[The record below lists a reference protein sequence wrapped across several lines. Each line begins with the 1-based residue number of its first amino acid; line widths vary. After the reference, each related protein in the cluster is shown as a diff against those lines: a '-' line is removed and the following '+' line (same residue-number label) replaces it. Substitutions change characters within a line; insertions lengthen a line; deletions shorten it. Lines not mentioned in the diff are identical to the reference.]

1 MEKFLVKE
9 SQMKNYPKT
18 ELQKIR
24 DGLNTIYGTGNTILK
39 NEIHGLT
46 YDITLREPLM
56 VIEYHGIQH
65 YCDLSTLKAQ
75 YNFLQ
80 IQIEDKRKKEYCA
93 QRNIPLLIFTS
104 GEKNFLTPQYIKY
117 RIEYQLGIYGWFGAK
132 EFLD

>member
-1 MEKFLVKE
+1 MRA
-9 SQMKNYPKT
+9 NYPKT
-18 ELQKIR
+18 DLQRVKE
-24 DGLNTIYGTGNTILK
+24 GLAQIYGEDNIIMK

-46 YDITLREPLM
+46 YDITLREPLI

-65 YCDLSTLKAQ
+65 DLDLRTLKAE
-75 YNFLQ
+75 YSCAQ

-117 RIEYQLGIYGWFGAK
+117 RIGYQLGTLDWFGEK